1 MIMTQKRYVKCIDT
15 GDRLGLTSSKEYEI
29 IREEI
34 TPDFKYYQIKNDHD
48 VITSIFQH
56 RFSAPYT
63 KPEVDPKD
71 LEIAQ
76 LKSQIIKLESA
87 MLEIKKSKT
96 QVEIEQRYGV
106 LLYPNVVG
114 FHLSVI
120 NWYEKTG
127 RLSTKQVDR
136 LKNPMFKIPGVSL

>member
-1 MIMTQKRYVKCIDT
+1 MTQKRYVKCIDT
-15 GDRLGLTSSKEYEI
+15 GDRIGLTSSKEYEI
-29 IREEI
+29 IKEEF
-34 TPDFKYYQIKNDHD
+34 TPDFKYYQIKNDSGI
-48 VITSIFQH
+48 ITSIFQN

-71 LEIAQ
+71 LEITK
-76 LKSQIIKLESA
+76 LKNQIIKLESA
-87 MLEIKKSKT
+87 MLELKKSKT
-96 QVEIEQRYGV
+96 QEEIERKYEVQ
-106 LLYPNVVG
+106 LYPNVVG

-136 LKNPMFKIPGVSL
+136 LKNPMFKIPGISL

>member
-1 MIMTQKRYVKCIDT
+1 MTQKRYVKYTEKDMVGYSNLII
-15 GDRLGLTSSKEYEI
+15 GKEYEI
-29 IREEI
+29 IREQ
-34 TPDFKYYQIKNDHD
+34 DSKYIIKNEYGKEADYF
-48 VITSIFQH
+48 TY